1 MRGLAVGIA
10 LASIATEA
18 GAMPVSTFLLEVE
31 SLDPDSAAGK
41 LTSQVSELKNELQ
54 RDAAELRA
62 ERLAASAAG
71 KTPAYCPPD
80 SAHQPGADEIIG
92 ALEEIPK
99 DDRPNVEVKD
109 AIRAYLAYRF
119 PC

>member
-1 MRGLAVGIA
+1 
-10 LASIATEA
+10 
-18 GAMPVSTFLLEVE
+18 MPVSTFLIEIE
-31 SLDPDSAAGK
+31 NLDSGAAADK
-41 LTSQVSELKNELQ
+41 LTSQVSELKAELQ

-80 SAHQPGADEIIG
+80 DAHQPGADEIIG
-92 ALEEIPK
+92 ALEEMPK

>member
-54 RDAAELRA
+54 RDGA